1 MQRYNA
7 IWWQAMPTVGFLL
20 PQVLGNR
27 VAAWG
32 SGAESDECVT
42 LEDLPQVFPVSFASE
57 GTRDFAHPHLL

>member
-1 MQRYNA
+1 
-7 IWWQAMPTVGFLL
+7 MPTVGFLL